1 MEEFMPHSFV
11 TASAP
16 AGELQGLQEQGIHK
30 FLGIRYAQAPVG
42 ENRFRAPKPMSA
54 ASEVIE
60 ATRFGDR
67 NFQVG
72 LVDELYAGKEIPGE
86 ESEDCLFLNV
96 YAPANLE
103 KPCPVMVWIHGGA
116 FQSGSGNEYDPTRLV
131 RDNDIIVVT
140 VNYRLGIFGFFNL
153 EKLGEEFAGS
163 SNLGIQDQIAA
174 LRWVR
179 DNVAAFGGDA
189 GNVTIFGESAGA
201 ASVLSLL
208 GAPAAEGL
216 FHKAIVCSGAETL
229 APALDQLDA
238 LKAVL
243 GSESDEACLEQL
255 MAMPAAELSQLQQT
269 AMFYAGPGIDGKVI
283 TRPSCEA
290 IKDGGSA
297 GIPIMAGTT
306 RDEGTLLAPYF
317 VPTEEIGS
325 AMLFGLAT
333 SIGRDDGMAY
343 MGYLEQQFGAG
354 EVLAKMTRAWFD
366 TFRAS
371 ALRVAL
377 TAAEHGAGGW
387 VYDFDVETDHELG
400 VTHFAD
406 VPFTFNWIEEDHP
419 WLFVHPATETN
430 QRLAEQWSKT
440 VVAFARDGNPN
451 GQGLPDWPQYKNDEH
466 RSLRLSQAPA
476 VVANPDGDLL
486 AMYKVA

>member
-1 MEEFMPHSFV
+1 MPHSLV
-11 TASAP
+11 TASAS
-16 AGELQGLQEQGIHK
+16 AGEIQGLQEQGINK

-42 ENRFRAPKPMSA
+42 EKRFRAPTPVPV
-54 ASEVIE
+54 ASGPID
-60 ATRFGDR
+60 ATQFGDR

-72 LVDELYAGKEIPGE
+72 LVDELYAGKDIPGG

-96 YAPANLE
+96 YTPTD
-103 KPCPVMVWIHGGA
+103 PQGPYPVMVWIHGGA

-131 RDNDIIVVT
+131 RDNDVIVVT
-140 VNYRLGIFGFFNL
+140 VNYRLGIFGFLNL
-153 EKLGEEFAGS
+153 EKLGDEFAGS

-179 DNVAAFGGDA
+179 ENASAFGGDA
-189 GNVTIFGESAGA
+189 ANVTIFGESAGA

-229 APALDQLDA
+229 APALDQLDV

-243 GSESDEACLEQL
+243 GSESDEACLQQL
-255 MAMPAAELSQLQQT
+255 MTMPAAELSQLQQT
-269 AMFYAGPGIDGKVI
+269 AAFYAGPGIDDRVI

-290 IKDGGSA
+290 IKDGGA
-297 GIPIMAGTT
+297 TGIPIMAGTT

-317 VPTEEIGS
+317 APTEEIGS
-325 AMLFGLAT
+325 AMLYGLAT
-333 SIGRDDGMAY
+333 SIGRDDGAAY
-343 MGYLEQQFGAG
+343 MGYLEQEFGAG

-387 VYDFDVETDHELG
+387 VYDFDVETEHELG
-400 VTHFAD
+400 ITHFAD
-406 VPFTFNWIEEDHP
+406 VPFTFNWIEENHP
-419 WLFVHPATETN
+419 WLFVHPATEAN
-430 QRLAEQWSKT
+430 QRLARQWSKT

-451 GQGLPDWPQYKNDEH
+451 GQGLPEWPQYRQGEYQ
-466 RSLRLSQAPA
+466 SLQLAQAPT

-486 AMYKVA
+486 ALYRVA